1 MCTSLSIVG
10 RQHWKR
16 GKRWGGL
23 TVAVVVA
30 AVATKEDAQVVHT
43 GEQRRQHRP
52 REIMNENGRAA
63 NTTACYLAAT
73 AYGFLSLSL
82 SFGYRPTTSLSRSLQ
97 RASHTKAAVFCPR
110 SGKGDSLLPTCP
122 SSSLADCRAQRR
134 ARVVCTTV

>member
-1 MCTSLSIVG
+1 MCTSLSMVG

-73 AYGFLSLSL
+73 TYGFLSLS
-82 SFGYRPTTSLSRSLQ
+82 FSLSDTGQQLLSRVLFSEPRTPKPPSFVRAPEKAIRSYQ
-97 RASHTKAAVFCPR
+97 HA
-110 SGKGDSLLPTCP
+110 LLHRWLT
-122 SSSLADCRAQRR
+122 
-134 ARVVCTTV
+134 VVRNEGHE

>member
-82 SFGYRPTTSLSRSLQ
+82 SFGYRPTTSLSRSL
-97 RASHTKAAVFCPR
+97 
-110 SGKGDSLLPTCP
+110 
-122 SSSLADCRAQRR
+122 
-134 ARVVCTTV
+134 